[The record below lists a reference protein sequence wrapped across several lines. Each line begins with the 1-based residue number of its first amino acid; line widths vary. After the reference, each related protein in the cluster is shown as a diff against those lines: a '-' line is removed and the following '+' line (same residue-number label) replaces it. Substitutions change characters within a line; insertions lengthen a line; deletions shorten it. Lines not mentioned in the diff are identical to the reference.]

1 MKVRKLKY
9 KIVEMFDNKNK
20 RKIYYV
26 MGINNKYIGK
36 WYNQIER
43 AEEEL
48 FEVTSTKT
56 V

>member
-20 RKIYYV
+20 RKTHYV
-26 MGINNKYIGK
+26 MGINNNKYVGK
-36 WYNQIER
+36 WYNQIEK

-48 FEVTSTKT
+48 FELMSPK
-56 V
+56 